1 MSGDNFGFKS
11 SGGGHNRKNKFGGG
25 GLRPDH
31 TAYKRSEAKERLD
44 VWRKL
49 TPAEQL
55 ASLDGRLDPT
65 GKPFG
70 KGMGSTKQR
79 ARIQSLIDAAAKAQ
93 PLQKEAAIASTGTG
107 DRIKAKDRRAAEQA
121 KRPSK

>member
-11 SGGGHNRKNKFGGG
+11 SHGGHNRKNKFGGG

-31 TAYKRSEAKERLD
+31 TAYKRAEAKERLEA
-44 VWRKL
+44 WRRL
-49 TPAEQL
+49 SPAEQL
-55 ASLDGRLDPT
+55 ASLDGRLDST

-70 KGMGSTKQR
+70 KGVGSTKQR
-79 ARIQSLIDAAAKAQ
+79 ARIQLALAAAKAV
-93 PLQKEAAIASTGTG
+93 PAPKEATVASSGEG